1 MTLRSPLHGSIGCAR
16 ADMQG
21 SYSFCFAY
29 APSRALLAGG
39 RISGSE
45 VSGGSP
51 GPNRGPTGGTC
62 AFFCFFVVEATSRLS
77 LRPESTLRD
86 TRQRTATTHA
96 STAGAFVAQ
105 HEVAAFNAR
114 RPRAGDESTTITPP
128 R

>member
-1 MTLRSPLHGSIGCAR
+1 MPLAAR
-16 ADMQG
+16 CKDLSVAHEPICKAAIA
-21 SYSFCFAY
+21 FVFAY

-77 LRPESTLRD
+77 LRP
-86 TRQRTATTHA
+86 
-96 STAGAFVAQ
+96 
-105 HEVAAFNAR
+105 
-114 RPRAGDESTTITPP
+114 
-128 R
+128 

>member
-1 MTLRSPLHGSIGCAR
+1 MTIVLIGKKIIFQAR
-16 ADMQG
+16 DGEKKPVKAEE
-21 SYSFCFAY
+21 SAIAFAFAY

-77 LRPESTLRD
+77 LRP
-86 TRQRTATTHA
+86 
-96 STAGAFVAQ
+96 
-105 HEVAAFNAR
+105 
-114 RPRAGDESTTITPP
+114 
-128 R
+128 